1 MELALLV
8 YGISVLSAIN
18 GLLFFVCFCL
28 AIMIIAKLVSYDFNR
43 YKDKEELWK
52 TASKVIQKYAIIFLV
67 LSSITV
73 LIPSQKTMYVMV
85 GAYAAQKVAQSPETR
100 IISEKVLKVI
110 EKELDEQINEVKSTN
125 K

>member
-1 MELALLV
+1 MELALLD
-8 YGISVLSAIN
+8 YGISFLDNFMNFLIFVLVS
-18 GLLFFVCFCL
+18 LV
-28 AIMIIAKLVSYDFNR
+28 IMIVYKLISYTDSQW
-43 YKDKEELWK
+43 DKSILWSD
-52 TASKVIQKYAIIFLV
+52 TSKSIQKYMVAILLIGFC
-67 LSSITV
+67 TV

-110 EKELDEQINEVKSTN
+110 EKELDEKINEVKSTS

>member
-18 GLLFFVCFCL
+18 GLLLFVCFCV
-28 AIMIIAKLVSYDFNR
+28 AVVIFARIISYDHNR
-43 YKDKEELWK
+43 HAYKKDTWEI
-52 TASKVIQKYAIIFLV
+52 TSKVIQKYVIIFLV
-67 LSSITV
+67 LSSITA

-100 IISEKVLKVI
+100 TISEKVLKVI
-110 EKELDEQINEVKSTN
+110 EKELDEQINEVKSTS

>member
-8 YGISVLSAIN
+8 YGISFLDNFMNFLIFVLLS
-18 GLLFFVCFCL
+18 LV
-28 AIMIIAKLVSYDFNR
+28 IMIVYKLISYTDSQWDR
-43 YKDKEELWK
+43 SILWSD
-52 TASKVIQKYAIIFLV
+52 TSKSIQKYMIAILV
-67 LSSITV
+67 LGFCTV

>member
-8 YGISVLSAIN
+8 YGISFLDNFMNFLIFVLLS
-18 GLLFFVCFCL
+18 LV
-28 AIMIIAKLVSYDFNR
+28 IMIVYKLISYTDSQWDR
-43 YKDKEELWK
+43 SILWSD
-52 TASKVIQKYAIIFLV
+52 TSKSIQKYMIAILLIGFC
-67 LSSITV
+67 TV